1 MFTSCIIIH
10 CDRHSVLIKDQM
22 FHERTK
28 YIDMR
33 YPFIWGV
40 IAKGDVKVYKISDPD
55 NLANML
61 TNPVPR
67 ANFELC

>member
-1 MFTSCIIIH
+1 MLFGWEVYTLKVYMFTSCIIIH

-33 YPFIWGV
+33 YHFI
-40 IAKGDVKVYKISDPD
+40 
-55 NLANML
+55 
-61 TNPVPR
+61 
-67 ANFELC
+67 